1 MNILHSVSMQW
12 LEVAYLEDNLL
23 PVDLSTTLLND
34 ILFINTIQ
42 SSMVNKYDNTT
53 LKSANLK

>member
-42 SSMVNKYDNTT
+42 SSMANKYDNTT